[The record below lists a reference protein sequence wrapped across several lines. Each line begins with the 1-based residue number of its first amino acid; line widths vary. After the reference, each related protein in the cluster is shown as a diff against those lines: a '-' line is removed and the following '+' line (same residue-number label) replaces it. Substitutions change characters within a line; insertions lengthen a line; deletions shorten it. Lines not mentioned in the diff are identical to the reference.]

1 MQISIRGESPAVT
14 KKEIRYATEFMSALI
29 MSPNLRSRL
38 SVCIQFVPKLIG
50 EDFKSLHATSE
61 WLDDNHRPREFK
73 ICINSKLCRKKQL
86 LALAHEIVH
95 VKQWSKGEMQDTMR
109 GPSHIK
115 WKAEYI
121 PETVHYYDLP
131 WEVEAHG
138 RELGMWV
145 RYTEHLRH
153 AKVKL

>member
-1 MQISIRGESPAVT
+1 VKISS
-14 KKEIRYATEFMSALI
+14 
-29 MSPNLRSRL
+29 
-38 SVCIQFVPKLIG
+38 
-50 EDFKSLHATSE
+50 
-61 WLDDNHRPREFK
+61 DNHRPREFK